1 MIISIPCLLLCTAD
15 YAVMCNVRGSS
26 DSLRERIGY
35 EYGVEGID
43 DPAEHFGPP
52 YWDHYGGAGGPYDIS
67 EGENYY
73 GIQQPPLHVPVRVPS
88 VQPREYQ
95 PQRVDP
101 YGTLQSSCT
110 PADPQAFQRA
120 L

>member
-1 MIISIPCLLLCTAD
+1 MIISIHCLLLCTAD

-73 GIQQPPLHVPVRVPS
+73 GVQQPPLHVPVRVPS

-101 YGTLQSSCT
+101 YAGEYTHAVLFCFSSLT
-110 PADPQAFQRA
+110 
-120 L
+120 